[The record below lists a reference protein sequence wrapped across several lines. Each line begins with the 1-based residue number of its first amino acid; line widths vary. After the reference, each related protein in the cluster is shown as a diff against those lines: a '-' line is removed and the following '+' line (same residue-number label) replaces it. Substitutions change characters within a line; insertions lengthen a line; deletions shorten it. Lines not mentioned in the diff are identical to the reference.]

1 MPSVSLLSSLKNA
14 MPTLSGD
21 NLLWIGTDG
30 FDITALESD
39 YCLRVGLVGRRTY
52 WNLYFNDVS
61 IKKGNSVSFSMAKMN
76 CIEAYTQH
84 RYGRD

>member
-1 MPSVSLLSSLKNA
+1 MPSESHLSSLKNA

-21 NLLWIGTDG
+21 NLLWTGTDG

-84 RYGRD
+84 RYGRE